1 MENITAGTV
10 KLLKPLF
17 NVDGNF
23 NRNGTRMRAKFC
35 KNVSNGTDEYSLWI
49 SASDRPDKDYTSD
62 EKDQYYWYVLI
73 NDWLIGV
80 GTERQLINNVG
91 SPLAGAELFN
101 DQGQGRERSK
111 YFDDIREGKTWP
123 EGNEIINKIIEREKE
138 LIEKYGNDSALQAND
153 IKRQL
158 DWRVTLYQNYK
169 KNNGRWPDCVGAAV
183 LGDLGEWLKLAEQAR
198 ERSRKEDEER
208 AKEARAKLAEEERIK
223 KQEHMKKLDEAE
235 AIFRNGGTIKDCALI
250 VELADKH
257 GIKIPIRTRGW
268 MLDTLYDVTIGE
280 GVSCRYL
287 KKKGGKG
294 SQSIWDVLN
303 GLRDTI
309 RAEAVA

>member
-1 MENITAGTV
+1 M
-10 KLLKPLF
+10 
-17 NVDGNF
+17 
-23 NRNGTRMRAKFC
+23 
-35 KNVSNGTDEYSLWI
+35 
-49 SASDRPDKDYTSD
+49 
-62 EKDQYYWYVLI
+62 
-73 NDWLIGV
+73 
-80 GTERQLINNVG
+80 
-91 SPLAGAELFN
+91 
-101 DQGQGRERSK
+101 
-111 YFDDIREGKTWP
+111 
-123 EGNEIINKIIEREKE
+123 
-138 LIEKYGNDSALQAND
+138 
-153 IKRQL
+153 
-158 DWRVTLYQNYK
+158 
-169 KNNGRWPDCVGAAV
+169 GAAV

-268 MLDTLYDVTIGE
+268 MLNMLYDVTIDE

-287 KKKGGKG
+287 KKNGGKG

-303 GLRDTI
+303 GLRDAI

>member
-1 MENITAGTV
+1 M
-10 KLLKPLF
+10 
-17 NVDGNF
+17 
-23 NRNGTRMRAKFC
+23 
-35 KNVSNGTDEYSLWI
+35 
-49 SASDRPDKDYTSD
+49 
-62 EKDQYYWYVLI
+62 
-73 NDWLIGV
+73 
-80 GTERQLINNVG
+80 
-91 SPLAGAELFN
+91 
-101 DQGQGRERSK
+101 
-111 YFDDIREGKTWP
+111 
-123 EGNEIINKIIEREKE
+123 
-138 LIEKYGNDSALQAND
+138 
-153 IKRQL
+153 
-158 DWRVTLYQNYK
+158 
-169 KNNGRWPDCVGAAV
+169 GAAV

-208 AKEARAKLAEEERIK
+208 AKEARAKLVEEERIK

-309 RAEAVA
+309 RTEAVA

>member
-23 NRNGTRMRAKFC
+23 NRNGTRMRAKYC
-35 KNVSNGTDEYSLWI
+35 KTVSNGTDEYSLWI
-49 SASDRPDKDYTSD
+49 RASDKPDNDYTSD
-62 EKDQYYWYVLI
+62 EKDQYYWYTLV

-80 GTERQLINNVG
+80 GTERQLINNIG

-111 YFDDIREGKTWP
+111 YFDDIREGKTWA
-123 EGNEIINKIIEREKE
+123 EGSAIINKIIEQEKE
-138 LIEKYGNDSALQAND
+138 LIEKYGSDSERQANE

-158 DWRVTLYQNYK
+158 DWRVALYQNYK
-169 KNNGRWPDCVGAAV
+169 ANGGRWPDCVGAAV
-183 LGDLGEWLKLAEQAR
+183 LGDLGEWLNLAEQAR
-198 ERSRKEDEER
+198 ERRNREDEER
-208 AKEARAKLAEEERIK
+208 AKEARAKQAEEERIK
-223 KQEHMKKLDEAE
+223 KQEHENKLFEAE

-280 GVSCRYL
+280 GVSCRYI

-294 SQSIWDVLN
+294 SQSVWDVLN
-303 GLRDTI
+303 GLRDAI
-309 RAEAVA
+309 KAEAVA

>member
-23 NRNGTRMRAKFC
+23 NRNGTRMRAKHC
-35 KNVSNGTDEYSLWI
+35 KTVSNGTDEYSLWI

-62 EKDQYYWYVLI
+62 EKDQYYWYTLV

-80 GTERQLINNVG
+80 GTERQLINNIG

-111 YFDDIREGKTWP
+111 YFDDIREGKTWQ
-123 EGNEIINKIIEREKE
+123 EGNEIINKIIEQEKA
-138 LIEKYGNDSALQAND
+138 LIEKYGNDPARQANE

-158 DWRVTLYQNYK
+158 DWRVALYQNYK
-169 KNNGRWPDCVGAAV
+169 GNGGRWPDCVGAAV

-198 ERSRKEDEER
+198 EKSRKEDEER
-208 AKEARAKLAEEERIK
+208 AKEARAKMAEEERIK
-223 KQEHMKKLDEAE
+223 KQEHMEELDKAE
-235 AIFRNGGTIKDCALI
+235 AIFRNGGTINNCALI

-268 MLDTLYDVTIGE
+268 MLDTLYDVTIGG

-294 SQSIWDVLN
+294 SQSVWDVLN
-303 GLRDTI
+303 GLRDAI
-309 RAEAVA
+309 KAEAVA

>member
-17 NVDGNF
+17 NNDGNF
-23 NRNGTRMRAKFC
+23 NRNGTRMRAKYC
-35 KNVSNGTDEYSLWI
+35 KTVSNGTDEYSLWI
-49 SASDRPDKDYTSD
+49 SASDKPDNDYTSD
-62 EKDQYYWYVLI
+62 ERDKYYWYALI
-73 NDWLIGV
+73 NDWLIGI
-80 GTERQLINNVG
+80 GTERQLINNIG

-111 YFDDIREGKTWP
+111 YFDDIREGETWT
-123 EGNEIINKIIEREKE
+123 EGSKIINKIIEQEKE
-138 LIEKYGNDSALQAND
+138 LIEKYGSDSKRQAD
-153 IKRQL
+153 RIKRQL
-158 DWRVTLYQNYK
+158 DSRVSAYENYK
-169 KNNGRWPDCVGAAV
+169 ENGGRWPDCVGAAV

-198 ERSRKEDEER
+198 ERMDKEYEER
-208 AKEARAKLAEEERIK
+208 NKEARAKLEEEERIK
-223 KQEHMKKLDEAE
+223 KQEHLRRIDEAE

-268 MLDTLYDVTIGE
+268 MLNTLYDVTIGE
-280 GVSCRYL
+280 GVSCRYI

-294 SQSIWDVLN
+294 SQSVWDVLN
-303 GLRDTI
+303 GLKDAI
-309 RAEAVA
+309 KAEAVA

>member
-17 NVDGNF
+17 NADGNF

-35 KNVSNGTDEYSLWI
+35 KTVSNGTDEYSLWI

-62 EKDQYYWYVLI
+62 EKDQYYWYTLI

-80 GTERQLINNVG
+80 GTERQLINNIG

-123 EGNEIINKIIEREKE
+123 EGNEIINKIIEQEKA
-138 LIEKYGNDSALQAND
+138 LIEKYGNDPALQANE
-153 IKRQL
+153 IKRHL
-158 DWRVTLYQNYK
+158 DWRVSAYEDYK
-169 KNNGRWPDCVGAAV
+169 ANGGRFPDCVGAAI
-183 LGDLGEWLKLAEQAR
+183 LGDLGEWLNLAEQAR
-198 ERSRKEDEER
+198 ERRNREDEER
-208 AKEARAKLAEEERIK
+208 AKEARAKQAEEERIK
-223 KQEHMKKLDEAE
+223 KQEHEKELLEAE
-235 AIFRNGGTIKDCALI
+235 AIFKNGGTIKDCALI

-268 MLDTLYDVTIGE
+268 MLDTLYNVTIGE

-294 SQSIWDVLN
+294 SQSVWDVLN
-303 GLRDTI
+303 GLREAI